1 MLLKNTAGAR
11 TSLWLVCAFVCLA
24 DLTGLAQGAQTP
36 VTSDPIAASGE
47 AKQPDAWGRYRPYVL
62 AGALVVI
69 AQGALIT
76 ALLIQRTRRARVE
89 RALRESEEK
98 FRLIADLAPVM
109 MWSARP
115 DTTLDYLNSTC
126 VEFTG
131 LPLDQLLDNG
141 WLNAVH
147 PDDVEHCARTYVPA
161 IEARRPF
168 RMEYRIRAADGAYRW
183 VLDLG
188 VPKHGP
194 DGSFSGF
201 LGTTVDITERK
212 ASEDALRESQQRL
225 TMATAAGAVGIWDW
239 NFETNQLFVDPG
251 LKALLGFTDAEIST
265 HPEDWGARVHPE
277 DVPAA
282 AALVKACVDGDA
294 DVYEIEHRMLHKD
307 GSVRWFLSRGTAVR
321 GEDRTLRRLV
331 GTKVDVTERKRATE
345 QFRLAIEAAPAGML
359 MVDSTGAIVL
369 VNAKV
374 ETLFGYDR
382 AELIGRPAGMLL
394 PVLAFDLHAEHRG
407 FHYGPGP
414 LRMDGS
420 GDFSGVRKD
429 GTEVP
434 VEIGVNALDTSEGEL
449 VLVSVVDIAE
459 RKRVERVNQD
469 LMEQLQHL
477 AGSLITAQDA
487 ERARLAR
494 DLHDDVS
501 QQLAGLCIELSG
513 LRRRVGMAQDGEL
526 QAGVSSLQQR
536 AVNLAESVRA
546 LSHDLHP
553 NVLQHAGLTAALSD
567 YCAGLSRSQAIA
579 VTCTAE
585 GDVASIDADSALC
598 LYRIAQEAL
607 HNVVKHAG
615 ARRAEV
621 RLLRTSD
628 IAQLTVGDDGKGFD
642 VAETRRSRKGL
653 GLVSINERVRL
664 SGGTLSVV
672 TEKDKGTQ
680 IRVRL
685 PASRRPSADAG
696 DVSGRFA
703 AT

>member
-1 MLLKNTAGAR
+1 MVPLAR
-11 TSLWLVCAFVCLA
+11 HGC
-24 DLTGLAQGAQTP
+24 
-36 VTSDPIAASGE
+36 
-47 AKQPDAWGRYRPYVL
+47 
-62 AGALVVI
+62 
-69 AQGALIT
+69 
-76 ALLIQRTRRARVE
+76 E
-89 RALRESEEK
+89 R
-98 FRLIADLAPVM
+98 
-109 MWSARP
+109 
-115 DTTLDYLNSTC
+115 
-126 VEFTG
+126 
-131 LPLDQLLDNG
+131 
-141 WLNAVH
+141 
-147 PDDVEHCARTYVPA
+147 
-161 IEARRPF
+161 
-168 RMEYRIRAADGAYRW
+168 
-183 VLDLG
+183 
-188 VPKHGP
+188 
-194 DGSFSGF
+194 
-201 LGTTVDITERK
+201 
-212 ASEDALRESQQRL
+212 
-225 TMATAAGAVGIWDW
+225 
-239 NFETNQLFVDPG
+239 
-251 LKALLGFTDAEIST
+251 
-265 HPEDWGARVHPE
+265 
-277 DVPAA
+277 
-282 AALVKACVDGDA
+282 
-294 DVYEIEHRMLHKD
+294 
-307 GSVRWFLSRGTAVR
+307 
-321 GEDRTLRRLV
+321 EDRTLRRLV

-394 PVLAFDLHAEHRG
+394 PVLVFDLHAQHRG
-407 FHYGPGP
+407 FHYRPGP

-459 RKRVERVNQD
+459 RKRAERENQD

-513 LRRRVGMAQDGEL
+513 LRRRVGMAQGGEL

-536 AVNLAESVRA
+536 AVDLAESVRA

-621 RLLRTSD
+621 RLLCTSD

-680 IRVRL
+680 ILVRL
-685 PASRRPSADAG
+685 PASGRPSADAG